1 MKKTNHDGVIRPEA
15 WIAVSNNRQK
25 VYDPHKLVYLDQN
38 QEFQIEL
45 FNPDDVSYLA
55 KIEINGKSISQGGLV
70 IKPGQ
75 RYFLDRFIDSN
86 KKLVFSTYEVEKN
99 NPEVEKAIKNNGKIS
114 VRFYPET
121 RWLDVG
127 RYWYGSNTTTVSP
140 NNWNT
145 PILTG
150 TPNTFI
156 CTGTPTNTFS
166 TGTSTNTLSGSITT
180 SSIVNSYTSSL
191 STCNFVNTS
200 VAGSL
205 SPNTKETGRIEE
217 GGKSDQVFFDSDLKF
232 SGVSTY
238 SSDYQIFPRS
248 TKPVE
253 VSEIRLYCTQ
263 CGSRVKKKT
272 WKFCPSC
279 GEKIQ

>member
-1 MKKTNHDGVIRPEA
+1 MKKTNQGGVIRPEA

-45 FNPDDVSYLA
+45 FNPDDISYLA
-55 KIEINGKSISQGGLV
+55 KIGINGKSISQAGLV

-86 KKLVFSTYEVEKN
+86 KKLLFSTYEVENN
-99 NPEVEKAIKNNGKIS
+99 NPEVERAIENNGKIS

-127 RYWYGSNTTTVSP
+127 RYWYGSNTTTISP
-140 NNWNT
+140 SKWNNTISTGNT
-145 PILTG
+145 NIFL
-150 TPNTFI
+150 
-156 CTGTPTNTFS
+156 CS
-166 TGTSTNTLSGSITT
+166 GTSTHTLSGSITT
-180 SSIVNSYTSSL
+180 SGIVNSYVSSL
-191 STCNFVNTS
+191 SASNFVNTS
-200 VAGSL
+200 IAGSL

-217 GGKSDQVFFDSDLKF
+217 GSKSDQTFSDSDLKF
-232 SGVSTY
+232 SGSFTY
-238 SSDYQIFPRS
+238 SSNYQILPRCV
-248 TKPVE
+248 KPVE
-253 VSEIRLYCTQ
+253 ISEIRLYCTE